1 MEKEE
6 ILNWSKKYDV
16 DHPWWTKTEKELG
29 DKLRK
34 TKELTKDDLVQVVEW
49 KFKELLGRKKR
60 ILGLV
65 AKNNDTEIRRI
76 SSHIFG
82 LSSKDDSYKV
92 NSLCILHG
100 VGPAVAS
107 TILTFYNPKEY
118 GVFDIHIWRELFGG
132 EPEFT
137 TENYLKLLSKL
148 RSIANKHSL
157 DVRTVEKAFF
167 KKNIDEGDITYA
179 HNT

>member
-16 DHPWWTKTEKELG
+16 DYPWWTHKEKELG
-29 DKLRK
+29 DKLRR
-34 TKELTKDDLVQVVEW
+34 TRELTKDDLLGVVEW
-49 KFKELLGRKKR
+49 KFKENYQEER
-60 ILGLV
+60 IMGLT
-65 AKNNDTEIRRI
+65 AKNDDAEIRRV

-82 LSSKDDSYKV
+82 LSPKDDSYKV
-92 NSLCILHG
+92 DCLCILHG

-107 TILTFYNPKEY
+107 AILTFYNPKEY
-118 GVFDIHIWRELFGG
+118 GVFDIHIWRELYDE

-137 TENYLKLLSKL
+137 TANYLKLLARL
-148 RSIANKHSL
+148 RRIANEHSL

-167 KKNIDEGDITYA
+167 KKNIDEDV
-179 HNT
+179 